1 MQQLSAPQLIALKQ
15 ELYTQNQQ
23 HRFIIIHLQD
33 QQQGSFYL
41 ITDHQ
46 RMTVLRE
53 KHPHVQIAIVQDIIP
68 ITDRMAYWALAQQE
82 FTVKPWDLVLQ
93 QQLLQCTNAVLK
105 ENHHP
110 TNTDFPWNSSDTF
123 DHPAEQ

>member
-1 MQQLSAPQLIALKQ
+1 MQQLSAPQLMALKQ

-46 RMTVLRE
+46 RLTVLRE
-53 KHPHVQIAIVQDIIP
+53 KHPHVQISAVQDIIP
-68 ITDRMAYWALAQQE
+68 ITDRLAYWALAQQE
-82 FTVKPWDLVLQ
+82 FTAKPWDLVLQ
-93 QQLLQCTNAVLK
+93 QQLLQSTNAVLK

-110 TNTDFPWNSSDTF
+110 TNLDFPWNTTNTF